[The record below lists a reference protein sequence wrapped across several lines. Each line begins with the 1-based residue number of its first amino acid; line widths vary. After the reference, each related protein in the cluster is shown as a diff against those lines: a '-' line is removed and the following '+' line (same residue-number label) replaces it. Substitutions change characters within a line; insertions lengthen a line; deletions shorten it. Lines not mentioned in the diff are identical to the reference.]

1 MIPCMGAAGVVV
13 TLWRTSW
20 HLRQPHTGDT
30 TKEKETHME
39 NYTIKNGTAALTQQ
53 LTPGL
58 TVGDVL
64 ANPNF
69 ASVLGYDASN
79 VEIFSAGVKLDPSS
93 RVVADDTLIISPKA
107 HGKASL

>member
-1 MIPCMGAAGVVV
+1 MN
-13 TLWRTSW
+13 
-20 HLRQPHTGDT
+20 
-30 TKEKETHME
+30 ET
-39 NYTIKNGTAALTQQ
+39 YTIKNGTAALSQD
-53 LTPGL
+53 LTSGL

-93 RVVADDTLIISPKA
+93 RVVAGDILIISPKA
-107 HGKASL
+107 HGKA